1 MRDLDRIDVALLKEV
16 TSNARYSHV
25 ELAERI
31 GLSSTACARRLTA
44 LEHDGLIE
52 GYQAILGLKT
62 LGLGT
67 TVIVRITLESQSE
80 DALEAFETAV
90 VKCPSVVRCLLMSG
104 SDDYLLTVL
113 TRDIEDFEHIHKTQL
128 SRLPRVARIQSSFA
142 IRNVVNRSFPP
153 AALSPLAG
161 TSGVKRTA

>member
-1 MRDLDRIDVALLKEV
+1 MRKLDRADISLLREV

-25 ELAERI
+25 ELARRV
-31 GLSSTACARRLTA
+31 GLSSTACARRLAA
-44 LEHDGLIE
+44 LEQEGLIE
-52 GYQAILGLKT
+52 GYQAVLGLKG

-90 VKCPSVVRCLLMSG
+90 VQCPSVVRCLLMSG

-113 TRDIEDFEHIHKTQL
+113 ARDIEDFERIHKTQL
-128 SRLPRVARIQSSFA
+128 SRLPRVARVQSSFA
-142 IRNVVNRSFPP
+142 IRNIVNRSFPP
-153 AALSPLAG
+153 AALLPFES
-161 TSGVKRTA
+161 VR